1 MEGLIFGILWY
12 LYQCVNLSL
21 IFCRFKGSV
30 EDLLRLKGPMQES
43 LVKKFTWQLLTAVD
57 FLHDNGIIHKDI
69 KG

>member
-1 MEGLIFGILWY
+1 MNICLFIYFG
-12 LYQCVNLSL
+12 
-21 IFCRFKGSV
+21 FKGSV
-30 EDLLRLKGPMQES
+30 EELLRLKGPMEES